1 MSTIGGPDII
11 EDGLVLY
18 LDAVNTKSYPGS
30 GTTWFD
36 RSLNSYNFSLINSP
50 TYISNS
56 HFSFDGV
63 NDYSTINNLNLY
75 LPPTENRTLEIW
87 VRVDSLPAIQGG
99 LLAGQK
105 NTTGA
110 LMVLSN
116 GKFSWYWDDSAAVQS
131 TTTLSLNSWYQIV
144 LVLRDSY
151 YCTYYVN
158 GELDLSEFRTNDTAS
173 GQVTVWSIGRQNRN
187 FTEEFY
193 YLNCS
198 VSIHRQYNRLLSA
211 SEILQNFNATRVR
224 YGL

>member
-18 LDAVNTKSYPGS
+18 LDAANTKSYPGS
-30 GTTWFD
+30 GTNWFD
-36 RSLNSYNFSLINSP
+36 RSLNSYNASLINSP
-50 TYISNS
+50 TYIPNS

-63 NDYSTINNLNLY
+63 DDYSTINNLNLY

-87 VRVDSLPAIQGG
+87 ARVDSLPAIQGG

-173 GQVTVWSIGRQNRN
+173 SQVTVWSMGRQNRN
-187 FTEEFY
+187 FTGEFY
-193 YLNCS
+193 YLNCA